1 MNRLLVCLSVLVIL
15 ICSLAFFTDVDSVS
29 EEKIEIPQTELNSS
43 TLHAYSTHA
52 DLCSSNSISSSSS
65 IPARLQRTLKRFENL
80 KHNFTY
86 IKSDKV
92 VNTGLKYSLQ
102 ETSINLHSF
111 ISQPN
116 NRLILHR
123 EFII

>member
-1 MNRLLVCLSVLVIL
+1 MNRLLVCLSVIVIL

-52 DLCSSNSISSSSS
+52 VLCLSNSISSSTS
-65 IPARLQRTLKRFENL
+65 IPVCIQCTLKRFVNL

-92 VNTGLKYSLQ
+92 VNTGLRYSLQ
-102 ETSINLHSF
+102 ENSINLHSF

-116 NRLILHR
+116 CRLILHR

>member
-1 MNRLLVCLSVLVIL
+1 MNRLLVCLSVFVIL
-15 ICSLAFFTDVDSVS
+15 ICSLAFFTEVDSVS
-29 EEKIEIPQTELNSS
+29 EDKIEIPQTELNTSS
-43 TLHAYSTHA
+43 LHAYSTDA
-52 DLCSSNSISSSSS
+52 NLCASNSISSSST
-65 IPARLQRTLKRFENL
+65 IPARIQRTLKRCENI

-102 ETSINLHSF
+102 ENSINLHSF

-116 NRLILHR
+116 CRLILHR